1 MNQIFQVGGMLKNKI
16 LVITANCGSFDTGV
30 IHVPQS
36 VEVDFKYLND
46 ENYPI
51 RSCSFTPRMQARI
64 PKCFAWQM
72 FPGYDYYIWIDGSMQ
87 MTSPD
92 AVKWLLDKLGDAEFA
107 FFQHPDRTTL
117 QQECDFI
124 KKKLS
129 ENNYYL
135 TPRYKNEWFDE
146 FMDALDKDYVDDL
159 LIADTYFIYKNS
171 PYVEGMMKE
180 WWYYISRYNI
190 NDQLG
195 LPVALKN
202 WGRKYNL
209 INENYMKTEH
219 FKYIGHNKNKE
230 DKK

>member
-1 MNQIFQVGGMLKNKI
+1 MKI
-16 LVITANCGSFDTGV
+16 CVVTANCGSFDKGV
-30 IHVPQS
+30 IHVDQS

-46 ENYPI
+46 DNYPI
-51 RSCSFTPRMQARI
+51 RHCSFTPRMQARI

-72 FPGYDYYIWIDGSMQ
+72 FPGYDYYVWIDGSMQ

-92 AVKWLLDKLGDAEFA
+92 AVKWLLEKLGDADLA

-117 QQECDFI
+117 RQECEFI
-124 KKKLS
+124 QEKLVGGH
-129 ENNYYL
+129 YYL

-146 FMDALDKDYVDDL
+146 FLDSLDKDYVDDL
-159 LIADTYFIYKNS
+159 LIADTYFIFRNT
-171 PYVEGMMKE
+171 PNTQAMMKE

-195 LPVALKN
+195 LPYVLRQFGCKFN
-202 WGRKYNL
+202 
-209 INENYMKTEH
+209 IIDEHYMKTKH
-219 FKYIGHNKNKE
+219 FRYVGHNKG

>member
-1 MNQIFQVGGMLKNKI
+1 MKI
-16 LVITANCGSFDTGV
+16 CVVTANCGSFDKGV

-36 VEVDFKYLND
+36 VEADFKYLND

-51 RSCSFTPRMQARI
+51 RHCSFTPRMQARI

-87 MTSPD
+87 MTSPN
-92 AVKWLLDKLGDAEFA
+92 AIQWLLDKLGDKEFA

-117 QQECDFI
+117 KQECDFI
-124 KKKLS
+124 KKKL
-129 ENNYYL
+129 EEKNYYL
-135 TPRYKNEWFDE
+135 TPRYTNEWFDE
-146 FMDALDKDYVDDL
+146 FLDALEDDYIDDL

-171 PYVEGMMKE
+171 PYVQEMMKE

-195 LPVALKN
+195 LPYVLKE
-202 WGRKYNL
+202 WDMKYNL
-209 INENYMKTEH
+209 IEEHYMKTKD
-219 FKYIGHNKNKE
+219 FTYVGH
-230 DKK
+230 KK